1 MTPEQNTMR
10 RAVFE
15 SKAAVL
21 RLLET
26 PTDQIATAGTAAD
39 VIKHRLLCAAI
50 KAIGAARWG
59 RGWETT

>member
-1 MTPEQNTMR
+1 MTLEQNMMR

-26 PTDQIATAGTAAD
+26 ATDQITTASTAAD
-39 VIKHRLLCAAI
+39 VVKNRLLRAAI